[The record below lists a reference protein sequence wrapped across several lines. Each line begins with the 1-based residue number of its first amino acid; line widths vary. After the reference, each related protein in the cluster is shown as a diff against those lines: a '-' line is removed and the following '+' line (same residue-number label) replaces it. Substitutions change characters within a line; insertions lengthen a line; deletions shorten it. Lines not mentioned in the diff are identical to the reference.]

1 MSIGRCWEPEDI
13 HIYWVGQ
20 KVHSHFSVTSFKNPN
35 EFFDQPERL
44 YSNVSLT
51 RVQLLCA
58 YVCVFSRSVLSD
70 SLKTPWTVA
79 HQAPLSI
86 EFSSKRLESVCVG
99 GAEGGQLAFGQM
111 SATLPLQIPA
121 CEIKQTFFPFKKKK
135 KTKL

>member
-86 EFSSKRLESVCVG
+86 EFSSKNAGVRCHFLRRGSSQVRDQTHVSCIGRQSLYHLGHKGSPSVREFSSV
-99 GAEGGQLAFGQM
+99 
-111 SATLPLQIPA
+111 
-121 CEIKQTFFPFKKKK
+121 
-135 KTKL
+135 